1 MRTRRVRVRS
11 WYAAGAG
18 LLVAGLLAACTSSAR
33 PDQPAHRHQ
42 DKTTSVNEVPGGP
55 TGHYVVPAGIHK
67 IKHVIIDHAGEP
79 VVRQLL
85 RHLPRRGRHPDDATG
100 CRRCACRTRPAAAP
114 GPTTTPPTS
123 TAAAR
128 TARPTRW
135 PTSNGGKMDG
145 FIRQRDAAPGVL
157 PASRRPGLRR
167 DRARPDVMGYHT
179 AAEIPNYWTYAK
191 NFVLQDHMFEP
202 VKSWSLPDH
211 LYMVSAWSAKCTEP
225 LADELRQRHRR
236 APTGS
241 TSSSRPCD
249 RS

>member
-67 IKHVIIDHAGEP
+67 IKHVIVIMQENRSFDY
-79 VVRQLL
+79 VL
-85 RHLPRRGRHPDDATG
+85 RHLPGCGRHPHEQREADGVRAEPAT
-100 CRRCACRTRPAAAP
+100 ADAP
-114 GPTTTPPTS
+114 GPTTTMRTS

-135 PTSNGGKMDG
+135 PTS
-145 FIRQRDAAPGVL
+145 
-157 PASRRPGLRR
+157 
-167 DRARPDVMGYHT
+167 T
-179 AAEIPNYWTYAK
+179 AA
-191 NFVLQDHMFEP
+191 
-202 VKSWSLPDH
+202 
-211 LYMVSAWSAKCTEP
+211 
-225 LADELRQRHRR
+225 R
-236 APTGS
+236 
-241 TSSSRPCD
+241 
-249 RS
+249 